1 MIGWKVR
8 VGGDFKAGGKD
19 DGVGA
24 ESLGRLSK
32 ETQTQKRTVQGDKKH
47 THTDEKT
54 HTEED
59 RKRQKE
65 TEKSQGKKTQWNTQV
80 WQITHTSSRMWDK
93 RGLA

>member
-32 ETQTQKRTVQGDKKH
+32 ETQTQKKTVQGDKKH
-47 THTDEKT
+47 THTHRRKDT
-54 HTEED
+54 H
-59 RKRQKE
+59 RGRQKE
-65 TEKSQGKKTQWNTQV
+65 TERDREKPRKKDAV
-80 WQITHTSSRMWDK
+80 EHP
-93 RGLA
+93 GLADHTHEQPNVG